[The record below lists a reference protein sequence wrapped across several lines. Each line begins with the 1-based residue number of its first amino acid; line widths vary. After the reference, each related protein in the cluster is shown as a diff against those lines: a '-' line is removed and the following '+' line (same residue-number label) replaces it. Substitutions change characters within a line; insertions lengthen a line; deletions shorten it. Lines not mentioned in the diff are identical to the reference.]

1 MTKVY
6 NLDSVFERL
15 NSSKEDVVSICQQIL
30 LSEMSED
37 VESVIISCSRE
48 NEGFSPSQ
56 NAKEILEIASKMMDL
71 IACISDAKVR
81 NPYIEG

>member
-1 MTKVY
+1 MNKTY
-6 NLDSVFERL
+6 NLNSVLEKL
-15 NSSKEDVVSICQQIL
+15 TSSKEEVVTICQQIL

-37 VESVIISCSRE
+37 VESVIISCSKE

-56 NAKEILEIASKMMDL
+56 NAKEILEIASKLMDV